1 LAFTGSGS
9 VSSAVA
15 FDKESAKKKLVK
27 TGILLAEALCVTVGV
42 ESHFEKLTAFFL
54 AHGNVVC
61 KPQCD
66 GSSVGLA
73 FLSSLQELS
82 DWWKKVAPEQRNYI
96 VEERLFGREFTVG
109 VVDLG
114 KGAQPLPVSEVVITN
129 PGGAFDYEGKYLGRG
144 TKEITPA
151 VVTSEEL
158 AALQKLGVTAH
169 SGLGCFGYS
178 RTDVILG
185 PKGAYFLETNTLP
198 GLTRAS
204 FIPQQ
209 LSAAGISMT
218 EFLTA
223 QVRLAEQR
231 RKQL

>member
-1 LAFTGSGS
+1 
-9 VSSAVA
+9 
-15 FDKESAKKKLVK
+15 
-27 TGILLAEALCVTVGV
+27 
-42 ESHFEKLTAFFL
+42 
-54 AHGNVVC
+54 
-61 KPQCD
+61 
-66 GSSVGLA
+66 VGLA
-73 FLSSLQELS
+73 FLSSLEELNA
-82 DWWKKVAPEQRNYI
+82 WWKKVAQEKRDYI

-114 KGAQPLPVSEVVITN
+114 KGALPLPVSEVVITN

-151 VVTSEEL
+151 SVTSEEL
-158 AALQKLGVTAH
+158 VVLQKLGVTAH
-169 SGLGCFGYS
+169 NSLGCFGYS
-178 RTDVILG
+178 RTDVIMG

-209 LSAAGISMT
+209 LSAAGVSMT

-223 QVRLAEQR
+223 QILLAEQR
-231 RKQL
+231 QKQL